1 MQIGCTNGSLICH
14 VNQKTTKTMN
24 YENDNYNNF
33 NDDYCEEDFRM
44 SPAEIAE
51 EDYLNDDY
59 EREAF
64 YFLTEGE
71 SGDYDDN
78 YDL

>member
-1 MQIGCTNGSLICH
+1 
-14 VNQKTTKTMN
+14 MN

-51 EDYLNDDY
+51 EQDLNDFYD
-59 EREAF
+59 REAF
-64 YFLTEGE
+64 YCLTDGQF
-71 SGDYDDN
+71 GDYDD
-78 YDL
+78 YDNSELDNLYDGLGF